1 LATVL
6 APPEVRTGTSA
17 AVEPDSFLE
26 RISNKLSRVTSS
38 GEFIAEIDG
47 LRFIAIAAVVLHHIT
62 AVYLDSGAR
71 FGPQVHIPRDW
82 RLLSNNSPLILG
94 IWQGY
99 FGVHLF
105 FVISGFVL
113 GLPFVRE
120 QLTGRPAPSIKSYF
134 LRRITRIEP
143 PYILNLLVCFG
154 LMASFAPVDTWKHL
168 VASLLYVHNLVYS
181 QGSTLNGV
189 AWSLE
194 IEVQFYILA
203 PLFARAAFAIRRD
216 WLRRTVLAAAI
227 LGFSVFTQFVLWMTG
242 REDLKMSLLGYV
254 QFFLAGFLLA
264 DLHQTGTINNRRNSR
279 AWDAIGI
286 AGAVVTL
293 LTMMYWRKW
302 LFCALPFFVLVF
314 YAGAFQGRLLRR
326 FFVAR
331 PIVII
336 GGMCYTIYLYHVP
349 IISLFKP
356 LVYAVSAPKFP
367 LWLDLIIQM
376 AVFVPLILVI
386 CAVLFVYTEKPFMA
400 FKKLA
405 NRGERHPQR
414 PSSL

>member
-1 LATVL
+1 VTAERRSL
-6 APPEVRTGTSA
+6 
-17 AVEPDSFLE
+17 LE
-26 RISNKLSRVTSS
+26 RVSNRLSRVTSS

-47 LRFIAIAAVVLHHIT
+47 LRFAAIAAVVLHHIT
-62 AVYLDSGAR
+62 AIYLDSGAR
-71 FGPQVHIPRDW
+71 FGPQIHIPRDW
-82 RLLSNNSPLILG
+82 RLLSNDSSLILG
-94 IWQGY
+94 LWQGY

-105 FVISGFVL
+105 FVLSGFVL
-113 GLPFVRE
+113 GLPFVR
-120 QLTGRPAPSIKSYF
+120 QSFTGRPAPSIKNYF

-143 PYILNLLVCFG
+143 PYILNLVVCFG
-154 LMASFAPVDTWKHL
+154 LFALYSPVLTETWKHL
-168 VASLLYVHNLVYS
+168 LASLLYVHNLVYS
-181 QGSTLNGV
+181 QGSTINGV

-216 WLRRTVLAAAI
+216 WLRRTVLAGAI
-227 LGFSVFTQFVLWMTG
+227 LGFSAFTQFVLWRTG
-242 REDLKMSLLGYV
+242 REDLKMSLLAYM

-279 AWDAIGI
+279 AWDLIGI

-302 LFCALPFFVLVF
+302 LFCLLPFFVLVF

-326 FFVAR
+326 FFVAK

-349 IISLFKP
+349 IISLFKQ
-356 LVYAVSAPKFP
+356 LMYAVAAPGLP
-367 LWLDLIIQM
+367 LWLDLGIQM

-386 CAVLFVYTEKPFMA
+386 CSLLFVYTEKPFMA
-400 FKKLA
+400 FKKSA
-405 NRGERHPQR
+405 NRSERYPQR